1 MNELVYSLN
10 IIKAQFMKVYINKF
24 LSNFFYIYLFFRFS
38 DSECPF
44 LVYDLN
50 ITTLCETS
58 LVKMTEKIRC
68 DNKDIYTRT
77 LFLHDKRIYHYG
89 VTHNVYIKLFNSGDL
104 FKE

>member
-50 ITTLCETS
+50 ITALCETS

-68 DNKDIYTRT
+68 DN
-77 LFLHDKRIYHYG
+77 
-89 VTHNVYIKLFNSGDL
+89 
-104 FKE
+104 